1 MSKYKIGYKK
11 PPKHT
16 QFQKGQSGNPRGR
29 PKGVKNIATDIKE
42 ELEEFVTITE
52 GGRNFQVTKQRA
64 LIKSLL
70 VKATQ
75 GNVSAA
81 QTLLTLKAHVEQS
94 DQSNEMDECFEEE
107 DLEVIK
113 RLELRLMK
121 TTLKENNHESDT

>member
-1 MSKYKIGYKK
+1 MSDYKIGYKK

-16 QFQKGQSGNPRGR
+16 QFQKGQSGNPKGR

-52 GGRNFQVTKQRA
+52 GGQSFQVTKQRA

-94 DQSNEMDECFEEE
+94 DLNSEIDECFEEE

-121 TTLKENNHESDT
+121 TTPKEDDHESKT